1 MSVCCYR
8 VLMHCH
14 DGSVQKRTR
23 RLWSSESAACF
34 PDAETANE
42 RILSLPLSFSSDPS
56 PALQYTNICVYFNM
70 FFQSSMSRDITLT
83 QRTHKEKTN
92 NNKKY
97 LLLSPSA
104 SFGFLSALAQSNTN
118 GSLSEKR
125 ENTSFFFF
133 FCPSTKIKQK
143 QIKGANRQY

>member
-34 PDAETANE
+34 PDAETANA
-42 RILSLPLSFSSDPS
+42 RILSLALSFSSDPS

-70 FFQSSMSRDITLT
+70 FSQSSMSRDITLT

-92 NNKKY
+92 NNKNNTFY
-97 LLLSPSA
+97 YHHQLPLVFSQLWHSQTQT
-104 SFGFLSALAQSNTN
+104 ALYQKK
-118 GSLSEKR
+118 EKIHI
-125 ENTSFFFF
+125 FFFIF
-133 FCPSTKIKQK
+133 AQVQK
-143 QIKGANRQY
+143 